1 MEDIVMHELQ
11 RMAERIARIL
21 EELKNDEGILPNRL
35 PELAKDAIGRGN
47 EINCYPGIPGHKC
60 YDFALFI
67 SLQSPTYNKNG
78 RRSGIHHMNCGT
90 AMEKIVQHM
99 QGYCRGKTNTVLF
112 ITDNWDVP
120 AFEEWRSNLL
130 QVRNDALFEIYLLV
144 AGRVSPIPL

>member
-1 MEDIVMHELQ
+1 MMYELQ
-11 RMAERIARIL
+11 RMAEKIARIL
-21 EELKNDEGILPNRL
+21 EELKNDEGISPNRL
-35 PELAKDAIGRGN
+35 PELLIRTIGRGN

-60 YDFALFI
+60 HDFALFI
-67 SLQSPTYNKNG
+67 SLQSPVYNRNG
-78 RRSGIHHMNCGT
+78 RRSGLHHINCRT

-99 QGYCRGKTNTVLF
+99 QGYCRGQTHTVLF

-130 QVRNDALFEIYLLV
+130 EVKKDALLEIYLLV